1 VPAESEDR
9 TAHEIDKRGR
19 TWTNTVRDVAT
30 ALKVEPAEIVM
41 KGEEL

>member
-1 VPAESEDR
+1 MPAESEA
-9 TAHEIDKRGR
+9 AHEIDERGR